1 MTITYIEAIG
11 EAIAQEMERDP
22 SVLLIGED
30 VGHYAGAFKLSK
42 VFLEAFGPK
51 RIIDTPIAESAMSE
65 HSSKP
70 YHS

>member
-42 VFLEAFGPK
+42 V
-51 RIIDTPIAESAMSE
+51 SVS
-65 HSSKP
+65 
-70 YHS
+70 